1 MNMLRKQTYRI
12 STERMAVLHINPGGV
27 QYISRRF
34 SGQDRLAVTSDHS
47 EEVCAA
53 VIGTAVVRHTKI
65 ISELAQ
71 SGAFDFDAVGEL
83 GKGGRVR

>member
-1 MNMLRKQTYRI
+1 
-12 STERMAVLHINPGGV
+12 MAVLHINPGGV

-34 SGQDRLAVTSDHS
+34 SGQDRLAVTSDHR

-53 VIGTAVVRHTKI
+53 VIRTAVVRHTKI

-71 SGAFDFDAVGEL
+71 YGAFKSERTLRLLRFVHRL
-83 GKGGRVR
+83 